1 MTEKINL
8 TATTRTILG
17 KKVKRSRDRGLIPAI
32 VYGHGIS
39 STPIFVNSREYQKVY
54 QQAGTSTLVDLAI
67 DDKPPIKVLF
77 HSPQYHHIHNEAIHA
92 DMFAV
97 NMTEKIETSIPITFV
112 GVSAAVKELEGNFIS
127 NKTEINIKCL
137 PTDLIS
143 GVDVDISV
151 LEDFDKQ
158 IHISDINVPDTIEIT
173 DDLEDVVA
181 LVTAPRSEE
190 ELEAELADDTTAE
203 EDAVEEL
210 AGKDEEAEGEEG
222 EKGEEKA
229 EISDDKTV
237 EEKPNSDDKNEEKSK

>member
-1 MTEKINL
+1 MTKIINL

-17 KKVKRSRDRGLIPAI
+17 KKVKRSRERGLVPAV
-32 VYGHGIS
+32 VYGHGMD
-39 STPIFVNSREYQKVY
+39 STPIFVDSREYKKVY

-67 DDKPPIKVLF
+67 DDKSPIKVLF
-77 HSPQYHHIHNEAIHA
+77 HTPQYHHIHNEAIHA

-112 GVSAAVKELEGNFIS
+112 GESAAVKEMEGNFIT

-143 GVDVDISV
+143 EVEVDVSV

-158 IHISDINVPDTIEIT
+158 IHIGDITVPDTIEIT
-173 DDLEDVVA
+173 DNPEDVVA

-203 EDAVEEL
+203 EDAVGEL
-210 AGKDEEAEGEEG
+210 AGKDEEAEEKDEESG
-222 EKGEEKA
+222 DKAEESKDDKSAEEKTNT
-229 EISDDKTV
+229 DDKP
-237 EEKPNSDDKNEEKSK
+237 KEKSE